1 MTDLANRPRSQV
13 STEPS
18 RESDEPGRRGFRPS
32 ARRRNRMVTG
42 AVLAALA
49 VAGNVWLYS
58 NVDSD
63 EQVLQV
69 TRDVT
74 AGEQITEDMLRT
86 VDVEVDDS
94 VTVVPA
100 GELHSTVGRYAKV
113 RLVTGSLVTPASLQ
127 AEPLVTDGAS
137 VVAVRVPDGSLPIGL
152 RERVPVDI
160 VLPPRSGAVTDEVAE
175 PYVVAGRVI
184 GLPSSPDSTVGLVSV
199 SLEVDATEASRVAA
213 ADDVRLV
220 LRQPS
225 EDVAATVGGGP

>member
-1 MTDLANRPRSQV
+1 MTDVASRPRQGTGTPLA
-13 STEPS
+13 TEQG
-18 RESDEPGRRGFRPS
+18 EPERRGFRPS
-32 ARRRNRMVTG
+32 ARRRNRIVTG

-63 EQVLQV
+63 QQVLQV

-74 AGEQITEDMLRT
+74 AGEQITEDMLRS
-86 VDVEVDDS
+86 VDAELDDS

-100 GELHSTVGRYAKV
+100 GQLGATIGRYTKV
-113 RLVTGSLVTPASLQ
+113 RLIAGSLVTPASLQ

-160 VLPPRSGAVTDEVAE
+160 VLPPGATAVAAEASE
-175 PYVVAGRVI
+175 PHVVEGRVI
-184 GLPSSPDSTVGLVSV
+184 GLPSTPDSTVGLVSV
-199 SLEVDATEASRVAA
+199 SLEVDASEASRVAA

-220 LRQPS
+220 LRQPV
-225 EDVAATVGGGP
+225 EDPAPTEVDGP

>member
-1 MTDLANRPRSQV
+1 MTDLANRPRPRTA
-13 STEPS
+13 TEPVS
-18 RESDEPGRRGFRPS
+18 ESGETERRGFRPS
-32 ARRRNRMVTG
+32 ARRRNRIVAG
-42 AVLAALA
+42 AVLAAVA

-58 NVDSD
+58 NIDSD

-74 AGEQITEDMLRT
+74 AGEQITEDMLRL

-94 VTVVPA
+94 VSIVPA
-100 GELHSTVGRYAKV
+100 EQLASTVGSYAKV
-113 RLVTGSLVTPASLQ
+113 RLVAGSLVTPASLQ
-127 AEPLVTDGAS
+127 GDPLVTDGAS

-160 VLPPRSGAVTDEVAE
+160 VLPPRTTTNPEATSE
-175 PYVVAGRVI
+175 PYVVTGRVI
-184 GLPSSPDSTVGLVSV
+184 GLPGTPDSTVGLVSV
-199 SLEVDATEASRVAA
+199 TLEVAAAEASRVAA

-225 EDVAATVGGGP
+225 EDVTASEADGS

>member
-1 MTDLANRPRSQV
+1 MTDLANRSQ
-13 STEPS
+13 
-18 RESDEPGRRGFRPS
+18 PGADTDHGSEHGAIERRGFRPA
-32 ARRRNRMVTG
+32 ARRRNRIVTG

-69 TRDVT
+69 TRDVI
-74 AGEQITEDMLRT
+74 AGEQITEEMLRL

-94 VTVVPA
+94 VSVVP
-100 GELHSTVGRYAKV
+100 GEHLASTVGSYAKV
-113 RLVTGSLVTPASLQ
+113 RLVAGSLVTPASLQ
-127 AEPLVTDGAS
+127 GDPLVTDGAS

-160 VLPPRSGAVTDEVAE
+160 VLPPRTTTNPEETSE
-175 PYVVAGRVI
+175 PHVVAGRVI
-184 GLPSSPDSTVGLVSV
+184 GLPSTPDSTVGLVSV
-199 SLEVDATEASRVAA
+199 TLEVDAAEASRVAA

-220 LRQPS
+220 LREPS
-225 EDVAATVGGGP
+225 DDVAANEADDS

>member
-1 MTDLANRPRSQV
+1 MTDLANRPRSGAD
-13 STEPS
+13 TAPAI
-18 RESDEPGRRGFRPS
+18 EPGQSERRGFRPS
-32 ARRRNRMVTG
+32 ARRRNRIVAG
-42 AVLAALA
+42 AVLAAVS

-63 EQVLQV
+63 QQVLQV

-74 AGEQITEDMLRT
+74 AGEQITDDVLRV

-94 VTVVPA
+94 VSVVPVEQFA
-100 GELHSTVGRYAKV
+100 SAVGSYAKV
-113 RLVTGSLVTPASLQ
+113 RLVAGSLLTSASLQ
-127 AEPLVTDGAS
+127 GDPLVTDGAS

-160 VLPPRSGAVTDEVAE
+160 VLPAAASAIPGQADD

-184 GLPSSPDSTVGLVSV
+184 GLPNTPDGTVGLVSV
-199 SLEVDATEASRVAA
+199 TLEVDTAEASRVAA

-220 LRQPS
+220 LREPS
-225 EDVAATVGGGP
+225 EDLAATEAAGS